1 MSGLFAVD
9 TSLSADGSTRT
20 YCFKGQVFFASVES
34 FLAAIDFG
42 EVVEKVVIDVRQ
54 AHFWDISAVAALD
67 KAVIKLRR
75 DGTEVEILGLN
86 EASATMIDRFG
97 VSQKDDAEALLS
109 AH

>member
-1 MSGLFAVD
+1 M
-9 TSLSADGSTRT
+9 
-20 YCFKGQVFFASVES
+20 
-34 FLAAIDFG
+34 
-42 EVVEKVVIDVRQ
+42 IDVRD

-75 DGTEVEILGLN
+75 EGTAVEVLGLN

-97 VSQKDDAEALLS
+97 VADKPDAEAKLA